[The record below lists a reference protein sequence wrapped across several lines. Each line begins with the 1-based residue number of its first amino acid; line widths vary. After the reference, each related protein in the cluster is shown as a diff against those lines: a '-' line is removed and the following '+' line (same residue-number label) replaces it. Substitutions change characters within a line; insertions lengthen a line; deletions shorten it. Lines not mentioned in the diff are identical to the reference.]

1 MGTVIR
7 AEVSKKNP
15 YWIERH
21 RYYELKHFCLQYPV
35 WKKTYASLGY
45 INGHRNII
53 ELSRS
58 PTHISNPTEKISI
71 LRASLME
78 KIKMVENAAVETDR
92 DLAQYIIYGVTEG
105 ISYDTIRVRY
115 NIPCC
120 KDIYYENYRKFFW
133 ILSKHRD

>member
-7 AEVSKKNP
+7 AELSKKNP
-15 YWIERH
+15 YWIDKH
-21 RYYELKHFCLQYPV
+21 RYYELKHFCMQYPL
-35 WKKTYASLGY
+35 WKKTYVSLGY
-45 INGHRNII
+45 INSHRNSI

-58 PTHISNPTEKISI
+58 PNYVSNPTEKISI

-92 DLAQYIIYGVTEG
+92 ELAQYIIYGVTEG

-120 KDIYYENYRKFFW
+120 KDMYYENYRKFFW
-133 ILSKHRD
+133 VLSKYRD